1 MALKDMLVWLDQT
14 NRSSLHLQLAA
25 DLARRHG
32 SGMTAL
38 YVREWNPS
46 QLARRKTAE
55 LAGRSLGEVQELRH
69 EAEAAIDESA
79 AKARADVEQVA
90 AQHGIEIEW
99 RVADGEAS
107 RVLPQYARYAD
118 LCVLDAEIP
127 AASTSAGYRF
137 SEEMLFVSGRPVL
150 LVPRACGVTTLG
162 AHVAVAWNSSRAS
175 ARAINDALPL
185 LEHCEHTTVIAVN
198 PEDFIGRHGSL
209 PLSQLVEHLRRHG
222 IPAHCVELSDVPSA
236 EIADTLQQRARIAGA
251 DLLVAGAHGHL
262 WLRDMLLGSVTRDLL
277 ERQRLP
283 IMMSN

>member
-1 MALKDMLVWLDQT
+1 MALKDVLVWLDQT
-14 NRSSLHLQLAA
+14 NRSSGHLRLAA

-32 SGMTAL
+32 SYLTAL
-38 YVREWNPS
+38 YAREWNPM

-55 LAGRSLGEVQELRH
+55 LAGRPLADVEELNH
-69 EAEAAIDESA
+69 AAKASIDASA
-79 AKARADVEQVA
+79 AKARAEVEHVA
-90 AQHGIEIEW
+90 ARYGIETEW
-99 RVADGEAS
+99 RVAEGEAS

-150 LVPRACGVTTLG
+150 LVPQASGLATLG

-175 ARAINDALPL
+175 ARAINDAMPL
-185 LEHCEHTTVIAVN
+185 LERSERTTVIAIN

-209 PLSQLVEHLRRHG
+209 PLPRLLEHLGRHG
-222 IPAHCVELSDVPSA
+222 ISAHCVELADVAPA
-236 EIADTLQQRARIAGA
+236 EIADTLQQQARLAGA

-277 ERQRLP
+277 AHLHVP

>member
-1 MALKDMLVWLDQT
+1 MALKDMLVWLDQS
-14 NRSSLHLQLAA
+14 NRSFAHLRLAA

-38 YVREWNPS
+38 YVREWNPD

-55 LAGRSLGEVQELRH
+55 LAGRPL
-69 EAEAAIDESA
+69 
-79 AKARADVEQVA
+79 ADVEKLDHAVEASLDDSAVRAHAEVDRVA
-90 AQHGIEIEW
+90 AEYGVATDW
-99 RVADGEAS
+99 RMADGEAS

-150 LVPRACGVTTLG
+150 LVPQASRVATLG

-175 ARAINDALPL
+175 ARALNDALPL
-185 LEHCEHTTVIAVN
+185 LERSERTTVIAVN

-209 PLSQLVEHLRRHG
+209 PLPRLIGHLRRHG
-222 IPAHCVELSDVPSA
+222 IAAHCVELAGVPA
-236 EIADTLQQRARIAGA
+236 AAIADALQEQANIAGA

-262 WLRDMLLGSVTRDLL
+262 WLRDMLLGSVTRDLI
-277 ERQRLP
+277 ERLRLP
-283 IMMSN
+283 VMMSS

>member
-1 MALKDMLVWLDQT
+1 MLVWLDQT

-32 SGMTAL
+32 SALTAL
-38 YVREWNPS
+38 YVREWSPA
-46 QLARRKTAE
+46 QLARSKTAE
-55 LAGRSLGEVQELRH
+55 LAGRPLGDVQELSH
-69 EAEAAIDESA
+69 EAEASIDESA
-79 AKARADVEQVA
+79 AKARAAVERVA
-90 AQHGIEIEW
+90 VQQGIKIEW

-107 RVLPQYARYAD
+107 DVLPQHARYAD

-137 SEEMLFVSGRPVL
+137 SAEMLFVSGRPVL
-150 LVPRACGVTTLG
+150 LVPQACGVTTLG

-185 LEHCEHTTVIAVN
+185 LEHSERTTVIAIN
-198 PEDFIGRHGSL
+198 HEDFIGRHGSL
-209 PLSQLVEHLRRHG
+209 PLPRLLEHLGRHG
-222 IPAHCVELSDVPSA
+222 ISALCVELSDVPAA
-236 EIADTLQQRARIAGA
+236 EIADALQQQARIAGA

-277 ERQRLP
+277 ERLRLP
-283 IMMSN
+283 VMMSN